1 MTPNHE
7 LFRLIYQMAEAR
19 EKTFDFLPEAGT
31 KYPFIYIGENTAQ
44 EAQNNDLWGTV
55 GQTVHIYATREQRAY
70 LDDISAY
77 LETLVKNISGKW
89 EYNLQHTN
97 TNKQIIPDNT
107 DVQPLLHGVL
117 DVSFTYTKK
126 EKNN

>member
-7 LFRLIYQMAEAR
+7 LFRLIYQMAEKR

-31 KYPFIYIGENTAQ
+31 QYPFIYIGENSAQ
-44 EAQNNDLWGTV
+44 EARNRDLFGTV
-55 GQTVHIYATREQRAY
+55 SQTVHVYAKTSQRAT

-77 LETLVKNISGKW
+77 LETMVKSISGKW
-89 EYNLQHTN
+89 EHHLQHTT

-107 DVQPLLHGVL
+107 DVQPLLHVVL
-117 DVSFTYTKK
+117 DFTFNFTKK
-126 EKNN
+126 EKDK

>member
-7 LFRLIYQMAEAR
+7 LFRLIYQMAEA
-19 EKTFDFLPEAGT
+19 KAQTFDFLPDAGT
-31 KYPFIYIGENTAQ
+31 QYPFIYIGENNAL
-44 EAQNNDLWGTV
+44 ESPNNDLWGTV
-55 GQTVHIYATREQRAY
+55 GQTVHIYTTREQRAY

-89 EYNLQHTN
+89 EYHLQHTN

-107 DVQPLLHGVL
+107 DVQPLLHVVL
-117 DVSFTYTKK
+117 DFSFTYTKK

>member
-7 LFRLIYQMAEAR
+7 LFRLIYQMAEKR

-31 KYPFIYIGENTAQ
+31 QYPFIYIGENSAQ
-44 EAQNNDLWGTV
+44 EAQNRDLFGTV
-55 GQTVHIYATREQRAY
+55 SQTVHIYAKTSQRAT

-77 LETLVKNISGKW
+77 LETMVKSISGKW
-89 EYNLQHTN
+89 EYHLQHTT

-107 DVQPLLHGVL
+107 DVQPLLHAVL
-117 DVSFTYTKK
+117 DFTFNFTKK
-126 EKNN
+126 EKDK

>member
-7 LFRLIYQMAEAR
+7 LFRLIYQLAEA
-19 EKTFDFLPEAGT
+19 KTPTFDFLPEAGT

-89 EYNLQHTN
+89 EYNLNHT
-97 TNKQIIPDNT
+97 TADKQIIPDNT
-107 DVQPLLHGVL
+107 DVQPLLHVVL
-117 DVSFTYTKK
+117 DFSFTYTKK

>member
-7 LFRLIYQMAEAR
+7 LFRLIYQLAGA
-19 EKTFDFLPEAGT
+19 KAPTFDFLPEAGT

-55 GQTVHIYATREQRAY
+55 GQTVHIYATRTQRAI

-89 EYNLQHTN
+89 EYSLNHT
-97 TNKQIIPDNT
+97 TTDKQIIPDNT
-107 DVQPLLHGVL
+107 DVQPLLHVVL
-117 DVSFTYTKK
+117 DFSFTYTKK
-126 EKNN
+126 EKK

>member
-7 LFRLIYQMAEAR
+7 LFRLIYQLAKA
-19 EKTFDFLPEAGT
+19 KAPTFDFLPEAGT
-31 KYPFIYIGENTAQ
+31 KYPFVYIGENNAL
-44 EAQNNDLWGTV
+44 ESPNNDLWGTV

-107 DVQPLLHGVL
+107 DVQPLLHVVL
-117 DVSFTYTKK
+117 DFSFTYTKK

>member
-7 LFRLIYQMAEAR
+7 LFRLIYQMAEKR

-31 KYPFIYIGENTAQ
+31 QYPFIYIGENSAQ
-44 EAQNNDLWGTV
+44 EARNRDLFGTV
-55 GQTVHIYATREQRAY
+55 SQTVHIYAKTSQRAT

-77 LETLVKNISGKW
+77 LETMVKLISGKW
-89 EYNLQHTN
+89 EYHLQHTT

-107 DVQPLLHGVL
+107 DVQPLLHVVL
-117 DVSFTYTKK
+117 DFAFNFTKK
-126 EKNN
+126 EKDK

>member
-7 LFRLIYQMAEAR
+7 LFRLIYQMAEA
-19 EKTFDFLPEAGT
+19 KAQTFDFLPEAGT
-31 KYPFIYIGENTAQ
+31 KYPFIYIGENNAL
-44 EAQNNDLWGTV
+44 ESQNNDLWGTV
-55 GQTVHIYATREQRAY
+55 GQTVHIYATREQRVI

-89 EYNLQHTN
+89 EYHLQHTS

-107 DVQPLLHGVL
+107 DVQPLLHVVL
-117 DVSFTYTKK
+117 DVKFTYTKK
-126 EKNN
+126 EKK

>member
-7 LFRLIYQMAEAR
+7 LFRLIYKLAEAK

-55 GQTVHIYATREQRAY
+55 VQTVHIYAERTQRAF

-77 LETLVKNISGKW
+77 LETLVKDISGKW
-89 EYNLQHTN
+89 EYNLNYISTD
-97 TNKQIIPDNT
+97 KQIIPDNT
-107 DVQPLLHGVL
+107 DVQPLLHVVL
-117 DVSFTYTKK
+117 DFSFTYTKK

>member
-7 LFRLIYQMAEAR
+7 LFRLIYQLAEA
-19 EKTFDFLPEAGT
+19 KAPTIDFLPEAGT
-31 KYPFIYIGENTAQ
+31 KYPFVYIGENTAQ

-55 GQTVHIYATREQRAY
+55 GQTVHIYATRAQRAI

-77 LETLVKNISGKW
+77 LETLVKKISGKW
-89 EYNLQHTN
+89 EYNLNHTT

-107 DVQPLLHGVL
+107 DVQPLLHVVL
-117 DVSFTYTKK
+117 DFSFTYTKK
-126 EKNN
+126 EKK